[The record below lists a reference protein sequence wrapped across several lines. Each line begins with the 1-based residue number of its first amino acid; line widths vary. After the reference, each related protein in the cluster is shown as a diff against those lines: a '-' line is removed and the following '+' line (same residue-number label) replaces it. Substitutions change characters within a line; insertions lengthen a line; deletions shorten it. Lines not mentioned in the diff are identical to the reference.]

1 MIFAGTV
8 AMQRQ
13 IYKV

>member
-1 MIFAGTV
+1 MVLTV

-13 IYKV
+13 GHEMN